1 MSRSVR
7 LRDTS
12 VRNQETHMSQP
23 KRDRAPAWGFTLIEL
38 LVVIAIIA
46 VLIGLLLPAVQSAR
60 EAARRIQCVNNLKQ
74 LALAANNYES
84 AYQSFPMGYQYAF
97 YPAGGGTFS
106 YGGGAYGDGF
116 STLVFL
122 TQYMEAAPLYAATNF
137 NFGPYCGANTT
148 LFASPTAWLWCPSDG
163 GISGLSFSAAAG
175 HTNSDGTQCTLRYT
189 DYAACLGAVCFFPQ
203 PGDPYQAMLS
213 AGKGMFYMVGAPSW
227 LPGSPGSIAPSK
239 MGDVIDGT
247 SNTILFGEHA
257 HNLNGP
263 QSVNG
268 DIHGWGWWVSGDYGD
283 TTFNTFF
290 PPNFFTGAAADYNP
304 QTNSGK
310 PRYCGK
316 AISGGESDDMLVT
329 SGSNHPGGAN
339 FAFVDGSVHF
349 IKSTVNSWPSYS
361 VANALGGGCGPTYDG
376 SCTNCAP
383 SGNFLPTATTAP
395 YQPGVFQALGTKNG
409 GEVISA
415 DQF

>member
-1 MSRSVR
+1 MV
-7 LRDTS
+7 
-12 VRNQETHMSQP
+12 QP
-23 KRDRAPAWGFTLIEL
+23 KRRRTPAWGFTLIEL

-46 VLIGLLLPAVQSAR
+46 VLIALLLPAVQAAR

-74 LALAANNYES
+74 LGLAASNYES
-84 AYQSFPMGYQYAF
+84 SYGSFPLGYQYAN
-97 YPAGGGTFS
+97 YITGYA
-106 YGGGAYGDGF
+106 DGY

-137 NFGPYCGANTT
+137 SFGPYCGANTT

-163 GISGLSFSAAAG
+163 GIQALSFAAAAG
-175 HTNSDGTQCTLRYT
+175 HTNSDGSQCTLRYT
-189 DYAACLGAVCFFPQ
+189 DYVACLGAICYFPQ
-203 PGDPYQAMLS
+203 GGDPNYQGMLS
-213 AGKGMFYMVGAPSW
+213 ANKGMFYMVG
-227 LPGSPGSIAPSK
+227 GSPRSGLPSIAPSTIAS
-239 MGDVIDGT
+239 VTDGT

-290 PPNFFTGAAADYNP
+290 PPNFFRGPAADYNP
-304 QTNSGK
+304 VTASGK

-349 IKSTVNSWPSYS
+349 LKSTTNSWPSYQ
-361 VANALGGGCGPTYDG
+361 VANVLGGGCGPVYDG
-376 SCTNCAP
+376 NCTSCTP
-383 SGNFLPTATTAP
+383 SQNFNPGASIAP
-395 YQPGVFQALGTKNG
+395 YQPGVFQSLGTRNG
-409 GEVISA
+409 GEVISSDA
-415 DQF
+415 Y

>member
-1 MSRSVR
+1 M
-7 LRDTS
+7 
-12 VRNQETHMSQP
+12 NQA
-23 KRDRAPAWGFTLIEL
+23 KRRRAPARGFTLIEL

-46 VLIGLLLPAVQSAR
+46 VLIGLLLPAVQAAR

-84 AYQSFPMGYQYAF
+84 SYQSFMLGYQKAY
-97 YPAGGGTFS
+97 YPTPGDTVSLAYGTGG
-106 YGGGAYGDGF
+106 YGDGY
-116 STLVFL
+116 STLVFI
-122 TQYMEAAPLYAATNF
+122 TQFMEAAPLYNATNF

-148 LFASPTAWLWCPSDG
+148 LFATPTAWLWCPSDG
-163 GISGLSFSAAAG
+163 GIGALSFNAAAG
-175 HTNSDGTQCTLRYT
+175 HHNSDGTFCTLRYT
-189 DYAACLGAVCFFPQ
+189 DYAACLGAICYFPSI
-203 PGDPYQAMLS
+203 GDPFQSLLS
-213 AGKGMFYMVGAPSW
+213 ANQGMFYMVGYPSW

-239 MGDVIDGT
+239 IADVIDGT

-290 PPNFFTGAAADYNP
+290 PPNFFTGAAADFNP
-304 QTNSGK
+304 ATGSGK
-310 PRYCGK
+310 PRFCNK
-316 AISGGESDDMLVT
+316 AISGGESDDMLIT

-339 FAFVDGSVHF
+339 FAFVDGSVRF
-349 IKSTVNSWPSYS
+349 IKSTVNSWPSYA
-361 VANALGGGCGPTYDG
+361 VANVLGGGCGPTYNG
-376 SCTNCAP
+376 NCGNCTPGN
-383 SGNFLPTATTAP
+383 GNFQPNASIRP
-395 YQPGVFQALGTKNG
+395 YQYGVFQALGTKNG

-415 DQF
+415 DQY